1 MRGKGTITISGEKH
15 SLIQNLSKSR
25 NSECIMKLCSKVE
38 VEEEEVVVEEDR
50 EFSCHYVSPDVS

>member
-1 MRGKGTITISGEKH
+1 
-15 SLIQNLSKSR
+15 
-25 NSECIMKLCSKVE
+25 MKLCSKVE